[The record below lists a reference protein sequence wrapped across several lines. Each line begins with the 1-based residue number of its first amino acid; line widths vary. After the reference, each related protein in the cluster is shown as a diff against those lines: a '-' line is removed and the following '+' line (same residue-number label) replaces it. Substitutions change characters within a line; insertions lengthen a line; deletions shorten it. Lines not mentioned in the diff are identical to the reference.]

1 MTPTQ
6 QAALQ
11 AVYTSHGGGTFSA
24 QQVTDLTP
32 LVTARNDAG
41 VAAYLNP
48 SLPPVLVAGQWITDR
63 GLVDAA
69 VRSTGSNALSD
80 SILTKLDNAIA
91 SSRSAKAIIG
101 RLYSDATGVDFG
113 DANLGAWFTAQT
125 PTVFT
130 QAEHDFLVA
139 LGKAVVPIDHTQ
151 VSQALNGA

>member
-11 AVYTSHGGGTFSA
+11 ALYTAHGGATLTA
-24 QQVTDLTP
+24 QQVTDRTP
-32 LVTARNDAG
+32 LVAARNDAG

-69 VRSTGSNALSD
+69 VRSTGTNALSD
-80 SILTKLDNAIA
+80 SILAKLDTAMAN
-91 SSRSAKAIIG
+91 SRSAKAVIG
-101 RLYSDATGVDFG
+101 RLYTDPTGIDFG
-113 DANLGAWFTAQT
+113 NAALQAWFTANT

-130 QAEHDFLVA
+130 QAEHDFLVG
-139 LGKAVVPIDHTQ
+139 LGKVVSTITTAEI
-151 VSQALNGA
+151 SQALIGV